1 MSNSYHGWRTD
12 LILVR
17 YKETHIPYRSLKL
30 KLREQRKQGINIQP
44 KDELTKYN
52 LTRVRKMMR
61 EVLNYRG
68 IFDIKTTLKEPANL
82 VWSCPLPIKEQ
93 TNEF

>member
-1 MSNSYHGWRTD
+1 M
-12 LILVR
+12 
-17 YKETHIPYRSLKL
+17 
-30 KLREQRKQGINIQP
+30 
-44 KDELTKYN
+44 KYN
-52 LTRVRKMMR
+52 LTLARKMMR

-82 VWSCPLPIKEQ
+82 VWSCPVPLKEQ

>member
-17 YKETHIPYRSLKL
+17 YKETHIPYRSLKI
-30 KLREQRKQGINIQP
+30 KLRDKRKQGVEIQP
-44 KDELTKYN
+44 RDELTKYN
-52 LTRVRKMMR
+52 LTRMREAMR
-61 EVLNYRG
+61 EVLKFRG
-68 IFDIKTTLKEPANL
+68 IFDIKAVLREPANL
-82 VWSCPLPIKEQ
+82 VWSCPLPVKGE

>member
-30 KLREQRKQGINIQP
+30 KLREQRKQGNNIQP
-44 KDELTKYN
+44 RDELTKYN
-52 LTRVRKMMR
+52 LTRMREAMR
-61 EVLNYRG
+61 EVLKYRG
-68 IFDIKTTLKEPANL
+68 IFDIKTVLKEPANL
-82 VWSCPLPIKEQ
+82 VWSCPVPVKER
-93 TNEF
+93 TK

>member
-17 YKETHIPYRSLKL
+17 YKETHIPYRSLKM
-30 KLREQRKQGINIQP
+30 KLRDKRKQGVALPP
-44 KDELTKYN
+44 KDERALYN
-52 LTRVRKMMR
+52 LTRMRKAMR
-61 EVLNYRG
+61 EVLKFRG
-68 IFDIKTTLKEPANL
+68 IFDIKAVLKELANL
-82 VWSCPLPIKEQ
+82 VWSCPVPIKEQ